1 MDLSRE
7 IDRMT
12 RRMVVT
18 VCLFGF
24 GVGLGVGVLVGMVI
38 RCEIGAYHD

>member
-1 MDLSRE
+1 MDVRRE

-12 RRMVVT
+12 RRMFIAG
-18 VCLFGF
+18 CLFGF
-24 GVGLGVGVLVGMVI
+24 GIGLGVGVLVGMVI